1 MAKHYAIMR
10 GEKRKS
16 GDIDLCVRH
25 ITRHQKTS
33 NANSAKYASNYAL
46 VGPEQWSDL
55 SGINRAIQAR
65 TPDKYRK
72 DAVRAIEFIV
82 TASPDWFVENPD
94 QERAYFESAI
104 EWFQSEYGD
113 KNVVSAVVHKDEK
126 SPHMHLLVVP
136 LDEHTG
142 RLNAKRAFGN
152 KGVLQKKQDRFAKH
166 MEPFGVERGR
176 ANSSAEH
183 TRIHDWYQGH
193 TNLDARQSA
202 IDEQQKQVNDEKLKL
217 QDQQQNLLAEMAEI
231 SKRENAVSQRE
242 KRLEQEL
249 QQARADLQQ
258 RSEALSQA
266 AQRFEQQREQWIAA
280 NRPPDV
286 PPTVQHLRELLE
298 LGRIDR
304 AERLDEL
311 DAAGVYLY
319 DHCDADGLTDQGQ
332 ELLQQHSGA
341 IEQQQRFDEIFTQQ
355 PGPSGPSL

>member
-1 MAKHYAIMR
+1 MAKKFAIMLGDKLQTSGMQGSISHVTR
-10 GEKRKS
+10 SQDTPNADPERK
-16 GDIDLCVRH
+16 D
-25 ITRHQKTS
+25 
-33 NANSAKYASNYAL
+33 SNYSV
-46 VGPEQWSDL
+46 VGPDWNDASA
-55 SGINRAIQAR
+55 IRAAVESR

-72 DAVRAIEFIV
+72 DAVRLLEFVV
-82 TASPDWFVENPD
+82 TASPDWFKENPD
-94 QERAYFESAI
+94 DQHRYFESAVQF
-104 EWFQSEYGD
+104 FQNEYGSE
-113 KNVVSAVVHKDEK
+113 NVVSGVVHLDET
-126 SPHMHLLVVP
+126 SPHLHLYVVP
-136 LDEHTG
+136 VDPETG
-142 RLNAKRAFGN
+142 RLNAKKLFGGRGDMSRRQTAF
-152 KGVLQKKQDRFAKH
+152 ASH
-166 MEPFGVERGR
+166 MREFGVERGQHNPAR
-176 ANSSAEH
+176 KH
-183 TRIHDWYQGH
+183 TKVRDWYQGH
-193 TNLDARQSA
+193 ADLDKRQSA
-202 IDEQQKQVNDEKLKL
+202 IDAQQQQVNEEQLKL

-231 SKRENAVSQRE
+231 SKRENAVFQRE

-266 AQRFEQQREQWIAA
+266 AQRFEEQQRQWIAA

-286 PPTVQHLRELLE
+286 PPTVHYLRELLE